1 MSQLAEIVH
10 SEVDAARV
18 ELDNQS
24 SQIRNRMLELQV
36 RMEELERKQTPQKDG
51 LAFESAMAITSSTD
65 VDVRGAL
72 QWHLAEVSMKSF
84 QKNGQEADDH
94 DGNNVLSRSDFEE
107 KIVAGKARLSLV
119 ERRLEELEST
129 TAAEHDVIMADV
141 HDMCTLV
148 KTTPLVATPDR
159 GTGVY
164 VPLAKLRSVP
174 GLRPRSR
181 DYVETLRVEL
191 TKLHQL
197 FLTKTSTMVSE
208 NIQLQK
214 ENEGLQREVEA
225 LRAAVAR
232 PAVINDVRTTG
243 GSSSGS
249 SGSSS
254 GGGGGGGGGSS
265 SMSSSAELEDPM
277 LVFAMDNM
285 MRVMILARIPPI
297 AANQVY
303 EQLLEFSSEWT
314 EHQFINAC
322 QSSEKF
328 VDAIRRIGM
337 YTPSESVQRAL
348 SGDSF
353 FRTFQQQRSSGNQT
367 NTSSTS
373 EQKQME
379 KISVP
384 EMSKAPLAEGG
395 RKPTLTSGTASE
407 KGNDSFY
414 TEEMVL
420 SGTAKSMDDLHLGS
434 IVYIKMPGWSSAHK
448 GSVIKIWENG
458 FVDVEL
464 SNGKV
469 AKKLGAAELVFGVT
483 K

>member
-51 LAFESAMAITSSTD
+51 HAFESAMAITSSTD

-148 KTTPLVATPDR
+148 KTTPLVATPDH

-197 FLTKTSTMVSE
+197 FLTKTSTMVIE

-232 PAVINDVRTTG
+232 PAVINDVRTIV
-243 GSSSGS
+243 GSSCGS

-254 GGGGGGGGGSS
+254 GGGGGGGGSS

-285 MRVMILARIPPI
+285 MRVMILARIPPT
-297 AANQVY
+297 AANQIY

-328 VDAIRRIGM
+328 VEAIRRIGM

-367 NTSSTS
+367 NTSGTS

-379 KISVP
+379 KNSVP
-384 EMSKAPLAEGG
+384 EMSKGSEEGD
-395 RKPTLTSGTASE
+395 RKPTLTSSKSKASE

-434 IVYIKMPGWSSAHK
+434 IVYIKMPGWLSAHK

-469 AKKLGAAELVFGVT
+469 ANKLGAAELVFGVT